1 MPMTW
6 NEAADAKLLTAILQ
20 TINTKLDYPRIAQLM
35 GPECTIYA
43 IQHRLRSLR
52 ERARSGPTAADGP
65 PALPSTP
72 TRDSTGGVDPA
83 SAHGTPASGPRKRGR
98 PPKVKVE
105 ADGSAEAAPMTPKK
119 RGRAKKVKAEEMEEE
134 APHATI
140 DTNDGSQPVYQSIED
155 AYMQEAI

>member
-6 NEAADAKLLTAILQ
+6 NEAADAK

-35 GPECTIYA
+35 GSDCTVYA

-52 ERARSGPTAADGP
+52 ERARPRPTADGP
-65 PALPSTP
+65 LALPSTP
-72 TRDSTGGVDPA
+72 TRDSTGAVDPA
-83 SAHGTPASGPRKRGR
+83 SAQGTPASGPKKRGR

-105 ADGSAEAAPMTPKK
+105 VDRSAEEAPVTPKK
-119 RGRAKKVKAEEMEEE
+119 RGRAKKVKTEEMEEE
-134 APHATI
+134 APHAKI
-140 DTNDGSQPVYQSIED
+140 DTNNGSQPVYQSIED

>member
-6 NEAADAKLLTAILQ
+6 NEAADAKLLLAILK
-20 TINTKLDYPRIAQLM
+20 TGNVKPDYDRIAQYL
-35 GPECTIYA
+35 GPECTPIA
-43 IQHRLRSLR
+43 AQRRIQRLK
-52 ERARSGPTAADGP
+52 ERASSEQTADGP

-105 ADGSAEAAPMTPKK
+105 ADGSAEAAPVTPKK

-134 APHATI
+134 APHGTT